1 MNSMPPNSPS
11 SPGSHTHPPEV
22 NCTRAMQQLWDFLDR
37 ELTDEQ
43 MGAVRRHVES
53 CSSCFPHKAWAEHF
67 LDALHSLR
75 DERLMPPELKA
86 RVMEQLRAAGYE
98 GASK

>member
-1 MNSMPPNSPS
+1 MNDKQPLPS
-11 SPGSHTHPPEV
+11 SQHPPEV
-22 NCTRAMQQLWDFLDR
+22 NCERAMQQLWDFLDR

-43 MGAVRRHVES
+43 MAVVRHHVDT
-53 CSSCFPHKAWAEHF
+53 CTDCFPHHAWAERF

-86 RVMEQLRAAGYE
+86 RVMEKLKNAGFVS
-98 GASK
+98 GGTSR